1 MTDIPSSRPGVQ
13 TVSKETPLEEIIT
26 ILKRD
31 GCVVVK
37 ELVSPADVDQV
48 NQDVQERL
56 HSDLEWNGSFFPKE
70 TRRAPSMI
78 ALSPTYTR
86 TQVMNPLFQA
96 VCAHFLTTRSVF
108 WWGDQ
113 QKESVSRPYVT
124 SCTGIE
130 VGPGAQAQPLH
141 RDSYINHNILP
152 EIEAWDDE
160 RDQTRETA
168 LGMMV
173 AGCKVTQENGGTQFI
188 LGSHLWGTHRTTP
201 PDVRDCVVAELDKGD
216 ALIMFSSLYH
226 GGGANTSRDERRIAY
241 ATFAV
246 RGYLRQ
252 EENQYLAVPREVV
265 QQYDHATQR
274 FIGYSMSDPAC
285 GYVEELSPFYLLHPE
300 LLQDAR
306 PQDF

>member
-1 MTDIPSSRPGVQ
+1 MTETADTRPGVQ
-13 TVSKETPLEEIIT
+13 SVSKDHPLEDIFRII
-26 ILKRD
+26 KRD
-31 GCVVVK
+31 GCVVVR
-37 ELVSPADVDQV
+37 ELISAADVDQV

-56 HSDLEWNGSFFPKE
+56 HRDVEWNGSFFPKE

-96 VCAHFLTTRSVF
+96 ICAHFLTTRSVF

-113 QKESVSRPYVT
+113 QKESVSKPYVT
-124 SCTGIE
+124 SCTAIE
-130 VGPGAQAQPLH
+130 VGPGATAQPLH
-141 RDSYINHNILP
+141 RDSYINHRILS
-152 EIEAWDDE
+152 EISEWDDE

-173 AGCKVTQENGGTQFI
+173 AGCKVTRENGGTQCI

-201 PDVRDCVVAELDKGD
+201 PDVGECVVAELEKGD
-216 ALIMFSSLYH
+216 ALIMLSSIYH
-226 GGGANTSRDERRIAY
+226 GGGNNTTQDERRIAY

-252 EENQYLAVPREVV
+252 EENQYLAVPQAVV
-265 QQYDHATQR
+265 KTYDHATQQ